1 LKTPATDDR
10 STVLLDILREVLNP
24 DTGVEMDT
32 DLFESGLDSM
42 AIMQLLI
49 AIETRMGKA
58 IPVSDV
64 TRENFHSPREILSLL
79 QA

>member
-1 LKTPATDDR
+1 
-10 STVLLDILREVLNP
+10 
-24 DTGVEMDT
+24 
-32 DLFESGLDSM
+32 
-42 AIMQLLI
+42 
-49 AIETRMGKA
+49 MGKA